1 MFVVGPG
8 PANVPVGSGC
18 TALIQIAGSFLT
30 PFPIFGAAAP
40 GQGWSGLM
48 VGIPPSMPPGTSV
61 ALQAMILDPGSVFG
75 WSATNALG
83 LTFQ

>member
-18 TALIQIAGSFLT
+18 RALIQIAGSFLT
-30 PFPIFGAAAP
+30 PFPISGPAAP
-40 GQGWSGLM
+40 GQGWSTLS
-48 VGIPPSMPPGTSV
+48 VGIPPSMPLGTTV
-61 ALQAMILDPGSVFG
+61 AVQAIILDPGSVFG